1 MVLGIK
7 SRSRKSG
14 PTLVKYIIHIQEIKP
29 WPPSS
34 SPVSPSLK
42 SAKSVELQW
51 DHDGQSSGSLLASC
65 GNGKIEFNQS
75 LTISVLLSNKGKF
88 REGFQKNLLEF
99 NLYDKTVK
107 SQLIGSATINLA
119 EFGIIKETK
128 DISTVL
134 STKRSFRS
142 SAQTTLY
149 VAIQPIDTE
158 SSSSS
163 PNSSLSKEFSV
174 DREDSESVSVS
185 RSEIVSAA
193 HSVDDDDDELE
204 IASFTDDDD
213 DAIPANKLQNIRSD
227 SQNTGSV
234 SPLSENDSIK
244 AIKVGTKGSNGKS
257 VLSLGSTTSSSL
269 KSTKGEASTQFNG
282 SKSPPSPTV
291 DPSDMGI
298 RNAKDEASTQSNG
311 IKSPSLSAIR
321 PSNTGIRNAEGEAS
335 TQFNGIN
342 SPSSPAVW
350 PSDMAIRNQ
359 KGEAASTEFNGIKSP
374 PSPVALSS
382 DMGIRNTK
390 GEASTEFNGITSP
403 SSPAAFHSN
412 MGIRNTEG
420 EALTE
425 YSCNKS
431 PSSSI
436 VLPSDMGNATSG
448 RRSSSKIYEENME
461 ATDECSEISESIQ
474 RSHRRNF
481 SKGEIFE
488 SISSASYNS
497 PSRQPIFG
505 RSPQSQVAREGRFTK
520 QNVKVTNESSEIP
533 ESTQQ
538 SHRRNFTDS
547 DILESKSSASYNS
560 SSRKPFFGRSSQS
573 QFARD
578 DRFGKE
584 NAKVTN
590 ESSETPES
598 IQQSHRRNFTD
609 GDILESVSSASYNS
623 SSRQSIFGRSS
634 QSQVAREDRLSKKHS
649 GSEHGYNEYD
659 QENANSVFD
668 TDDLKEKEEMEEI
681 KEQEQFTMRNEVV
694 DNFCEDDFTRKSELN
709 NSVPSPKMISHE
721 NPTHN
726 LLNDN
731 AEDASTARF
740 DLQSVESRSETLDQ
754 AEEINDVD
762 VGGTCHENVN
772 RTEEF
777 IDDTTESE
785 SINRTEEFIDDKIE
799 SKAKV
804 EMLLQELTEA
814 AALEVSLYSVIAEH
828 GSSSNKVHTPAR
840 RLSRFYSHACKVGTP
855 ANKASVAQS
864 AVSGFVLVSKAC
876 GNDVPRLAFW
886 LSNMILLRALVS
898 KELDNAPSDGI
909 DARPRENE
917 KENTENHFPSWE
929 EPETFLVALEKVEA
943 WIFSR
948 IVESVWWQ
956 TLTPYMQ
963 SAAAKSSGS
972 RKTSGKRKGIC
983 DDEQGSFSIDL
994 WKRAFNDA
1002 CERLCPLRAG
1012 GHECGC
1018 LPLIASLV
1026 MEQLINRLDV
1036 AMFNAILRDS
1046 TEDMPTDPI
1055 SDPISDSKVLPIP
1068 SGKSGFG
1075 AGAQLKNAIGT
1086 WSIWLSDLFG
1096 VDDSDD
1102 LDDGNESDVPKLESS
1117 YKPFSL
1123 LNALSDLMMLPF
1135 EKLTDAAMRKEVCPR
1150 FGIALIRRVVNNFV
1164 PDEFCPGPV
1173 PDAVIQAL
1181 NDENIEDDEGSI
1193 TSFPCNAGSTSYTP
1207 LPSSSVAAMLQD
1219 VGRQSSLRCVSFA
1232 PIKLYNSDD
1241 ELEKLDSPLS
1251 ALGLGIDDSSVAAI
1265 KGGRKVLRYQLL
1277 RQVWKNSQ
1285 S

>member
-34 SPVSPSLK
+34 SPASPSLK

-193 HSVDDDDDELE
+193 HSVDDDDDDELE
-204 IASFTDDDD
+204 IASFTDDDDDD

-269 KSTKGEASTQFNG
+269 KSTEGEASTQFNG

-298 RNAKDEASTQSNG
+298 QNAKDEASTQSNG
-311 IKSPSLSAIR
+311 IKSPSLPAIR

-335 TQFNGIN
+335 TQFSGIN
-342 SPSSPAVW
+342 APSSPAVW

-359 KGEAASTEFNGIKSP
+359 KGEAASTEFNGVKSP

-390 GEASTEFNGITSP
+390 SEASTEFNGITSP

-412 MGIRNTEG
+412 MGIRNTED

-448 RRSSSKIYEENME
+448 RSSSSKIYEENME
-461 ATDECSEISESIQ
+461 ATDECSEIPESIQ

-481 SKGEIFE
+481 SKGEILE

-560 SSRKPFFGRSSQS
+560 SSRKPLFGRSSQS
-573 QFARD
+573 QFARE

-590 ESSETPES
+590 ESSEPPES

-649 GSEHGYNEYD
+649 GSEHGYNEND
-659 QENANSVFD
+659 QGNANSLFD

-721 NPTHN
+721 IPTHN

-762 VGGTCHENVN
+762 VGGTCHENV
-772 RTEEF
+772 
-777 IDDTTESE
+777 
-785 SINRTEEFIDDKIE
+785 NRTEEFIDDKIE

-840 RLSRFYSHACKVGTP
+840 RLSRFYSHACRVGTP

-898 KELDNAPSDGI
+898 KELDNAPNECNGI
-909 DARPRENE
+909 DPCPRENE

-956 TLTPYMQ
+956 L
-963 SAAAKSSGS
+963 
-972 RKTSGKRKGIC
+972 
-983 DDEQGSFSIDL
+983 
-994 WKRAFNDA
+994 
-1002 CERLCPLRAG
+1002 LRALAQG
-1012 GHECGC
+1012 KLVGREK
-1018 LPLIASLV
+1018 V

-1207 LPSSSVAAMLQD
+1207 PPSSSVAAMLQD

-1265 KGGRKVLRYQLL
+1265 KGGRKVLRYRLL